1 MRFAPCAQ
9 RKTMNFF
16 KKKHEGKAVDISDLF
31 LANYPGKS
39 RFAEAFRTLR
49 TNIQFSFIEKELNS
63 LLITSAGQEE
73 GKTSTVANLSYTMAQ
88 AGKTV
93 LMIDADLR
101 KPTLSRLIPSNNS
114 QGISGILTSVFGKE
128 VEKGPLKDFS
138 VSDLIRLLTFQKKT
152 GRLSLSDSKEKVDLF
167 FLQGELKDLNW
178 PTRPEENKLA
188 TILVK
193 NQILKKEQVMQAVAR
208 HKSTGR
214 KLGLTLI
221 SMGLLNEDELEG
233 LLNTHMMEG
242 LRTALQFKK
251 GEFVFSELDKSDYEH
266 ASFDP
271 VDFHQLYNQALMGHE
286 ELIFLREAIDSAI
299 VETKEENLFLLP
311 SGILPP
317 NPSEILGA
325 ERTSFLISMLKKMFD
340 LLVIDSPP
348 ILPASD
354 ALLLAPH
361 ADGTLLIT
369 GAGMMN
375 RDLVK
380 KAADQLRQ
388 VNANL
393 IGVALNGVDIHR
405 EGYYSYYYKYY
416 TKYYGEES

>member
-1 MRFAPCAQ
+1 
-9 RKTMNFF
+9 MNIFTRR
-16 KKKHEGKAVDISDLF
+16 HNVGHVAISDLF
-31 LANYPGKS
+31 LADYPGRS

-73 GKTSTVANLSYTMAQ
+73 GKTSIVANLSYTMAQ
-88 AGKTV
+88 AGKRV

-101 KPTLSRLIPSNNS
+101 KPTLSSLVPSNNS
-114 QGISGILTSVFGKE
+114 QGISGILISVFGKE
-128 VEKGPLKDFS
+128 VGEGPLKDLS

-152 GRLSLSDSKEKVDLF
+152 GRLSLSEGTEKVALL
-167 FLQGELKDLNW
+167 FLQGDLKDLNW

-188 TILVK
+188 NMLVK
-193 NQILKKEQVMQAVAR
+193 NQVLKKEQVMQAIAR

-221 SMGLLNEDELEG
+221 SMGLLNEDELKG

-242 LRTALQFKK
+242 LRTVLQFKQ
-251 GEFVFSELDKSDYEH
+251 GEFVFNELDKSHYEH

-271 VDFHQLYNQALMGHE
+271 VDFYQLYNQAIMGQE
-286 ELIFLREAIDSAI
+286 ELVFLQEAIDSAI
-299 VETKEENLFLLP
+299 VKTREENLFLLP
-311 SGILPP
+311 SGTLPP
-317 NPSEILGA
+317 NPSEILGSD
-325 ERTSFLISMLKKMFD
+325 RTPFLISMLKKRFD

-388 VNANL
+388 ANANL
-393 IGVALNGVDIHR
+393 IGVALNGVDIQR
-405 EGYYSYYYKYY
+405 EGYYSHYYKYY
-416 TKYYGEES
+416 SKYYGDEQ

>member
-1 MRFAPCAQ
+1 
-9 RKTMNFF
+9 MNIFTRR
-16 KKKHEGKAVDISDLF
+16 HNVGHVAISDLF
-31 LANYPGKS
+31 LADYPGRS

-73 GKTSTVANLSYTMAQ
+73 GKTSIVANLSYTMAQ
-88 AGKTV
+88 AGKRV

-101 KPTLSRLIPSNNS
+101 KPTLSSLVPSNNS
-114 QGISGILTSVFGKE
+114 QGISGILISVFGKE
-128 VEKGPLKDFS
+128 VGEGPLKDLS

-152 GRLSLSDSKEKVDLF
+152 GRLSLSEGTEKVALL
-167 FLQGELKDLNW
+167 FLQGDLKDLNW

-188 TILVK
+188 NMLVK
-193 NQILKKEQVMQAVAR
+193 NQVLKKEQVMQAIAR

-221 SMGLLNEDELEG
+221 SMGLLNEDELKG

-242 LRTALQFKK
+242 LRTVLQFKQ
-251 GEFVFSELDKSDYEH
+251 GEFVFNELDKSHYEH

-271 VDFHQLYNQALMGHE
+271 VDFYQLYNQAIMGQE
-286 ELIFLREAIDSAI
+286 ELVFLQEAIDSAI
-299 VETKEENLFLLP
+299 VKTREENLFLLP
-311 SGILPP
+311 SGTLPP
-317 NPSEILGA
+317 NPSEILGSD
-325 ERTSFLISMLKKMFD
+325 RTSFLISMLKKRFD

-388 VNANL
+388 ANANL
-393 IGVALNGVDIHR
+393 IGVALNGVDIQR
-405 EGYYSYYYKYY
+405 EGYYSHYYKYY
-416 TKYYGEES
+416 SKYYGDEQ

>member
-1 MRFAPCAQ
+1 
-9 RKTMNFF
+9 MNIFTRRHKF
-16 KKKHEGKAVDISDLF
+16 DELEISDLF
-31 LANYPGKS
+31 LADYPGRS
-39 RFAEAFRTLR
+39 RYAEAFRTLR
-49 TNIQFSFIEKELNS
+49 TNIQFSFIDKKLNS

-73 GKTSTVANLSYTMAQ
+73 GKTSAVANLSYTMAQ
-88 AGKTV
+88 AGKRV

-101 KPTLSRLIPSNNS
+101 KPTLSSLVPSDNS
-114 QGISGILTSVFGKE
+114 QGVSGILISVFGKE
-128 VEKGPLKDFS
+128 VGEGPLKVLS

-152 GRLSLSDSKEKVDLF
+152 GRLSLSDGAEKVDLL
-167 FLQGELKDLNW
+167 FLQGEIKDLNW

-188 TILVK
+188 NMLVK
-193 NQILKKEQVMQAVAR
+193 NQVLKKEQVMQAIAR

-221 SMGLLNEDELEG
+221 SMGLLNEDELKG

-242 LRTALQFKK
+242 LRTVLQFKQ
-251 GEFVFSELDKSDYEH
+251 GGFVFNELDKSYYEH

-271 VDFHQLYNQALMGHE
+271 VNFYQLYNQAIMGQE
-286 ELIFLREAIDSAI
+286 ELVFLQEAIDSAI
-299 VETKEENLFLLP
+299 VKTREERLFLLP
-311 SGILPP
+311 SGTLPP
-317 NPSEILGA
+317 NPSEILGSD
-325 ERTSFLISMLKKMFD
+325 RTSFLISMLKKRFD

-361 ADGTLLIT
+361 ADGTVLIA

-388 VNANL
+388 ANANL
-393 IGVALNGVDIHR
+393 IGVALNGVDIQR

-416 TKYYGEES
+416 SKYYGEES

>member
-1 MRFAPCAQ
+1 
-9 RKTMNFF
+9 MNIFTRR
-16 KKKHEGKAVDISDLF
+16 HNVGHVAISDLF
-31 LANYPGKS
+31 LADYPGRS

-73 GKTSTVANLSYTMAQ
+73 GKTSIVANLSYTMAQ
-88 AGKTV
+88 AGKRV

-101 KPTLSRLIPSNNS
+101 KPTLSSLVPSNNS

-128 VEKGPLKDFS
+128 VGEGPLKDLS

-152 GRLSLSDSKEKVDLF
+152 GRLSLSEGTEKVALL
-167 FLQGELKDLNW
+167 FLQGDLKDLNW

-188 TILVK
+188 NMLVK
-193 NQILKKEQVMQAVAR
+193 NQVLKKEQVMQAIAR

-221 SMGLLNEDELEG
+221 SMGLLNEDELKG

-242 LRTALQFKK
+242 LRTVLQFKQ
-251 GEFVFSELDKSDYEH
+251 GEFVFNELDKSHYEH

-271 VDFHQLYNQALMGHE
+271 VDFYQLYNQAIMGQE
-286 ELIFLREAIDSAI
+286 ELVFLQEAIDSAI
-299 VETKEENLFLLP
+299 VKTREENLFLLP
-311 SGILPP
+311 SGTLPP
-317 NPSEILGA
+317 NPSEILGSD
-325 ERTSFLISMLKKMFD
+325 RTSFLISMLKKRFD

-388 VNANL
+388 ANANL
-393 IGVALNGVDIHR
+393 IGVALNGVDIQR
-405 EGYYSYYYKYY
+405 EGYYSHYYKYY
-416 TKYYGEES
+416 SKYYGDEQ

>member
-1 MRFAPCAQ
+1 
-9 RKTMNFF
+9 MNIFTRR
-16 KKKHEGKAVDISDLF
+16 HNVGHVAISDLF
-31 LANYPGKS
+31 LADYPGRS

-73 GKTSTVANLSYTMAQ
+73 GKTSIVANLSYTMAQ
-88 AGKTV
+88 AGKRV

-101 KPTLSRLIPSNNS
+101 KPTLSSLVPSNNS
-114 QGISGILTSVFGKE
+114 QGISGILISVFGKE
-128 VEKGPLKDFS
+128 VGEGPLKDLS

-152 GRLSLSDSKEKVDLF
+152 GRLSLSEGTEKVALL
-167 FLQGELKDLNW
+167 FLQGDLKDLNW

-188 TILVK
+188 NMLVK
-193 NQILKKEQVMQAVAR
+193 NQVLKKEQVMQAIAR

-221 SMGLLNEDELEG
+221 SMGLLNEDELKG

-242 LRTALQFKK
+242 LRTVLQFKQ
-251 GEFVFSELDKSDYEH
+251 GEFVFNELDKSHYEH

-271 VDFHQLYNQALMGHE
+271 VDFYQLYNQAIMGQE
-286 ELIFLREAIDSAI
+286 ELVFLQEAIDSAI
-299 VETKEENLFLLP
+299 VKTREENLFLLP
-311 SGILPP
+311 SGTLPP
-317 NPSEILGA
+317 NPSEILGSD
-325 ERTSFLISMLKKMFD
+325 RTPFLISMLKKRFD

-388 VNANL
+388 ANANL
-393 IGVALNGVDIHR
+393 IGVALNGVDIQR
-405 EGYYSYYYKYY
+405 EGYYSHYYKYY
-416 TKYYGEES
+416 SKYYGEES